1 MPRKVCGRSRKGANP
16 CGRQSR
22 VAQPKTIDQFAPD
35 DEIASYEI
43 HVSEEMNRKYL
54 EAVED
59 TSERY
64 TEVTTKG
71 GQWVHPSILLNQSNP
86 TRSASHVLPPG
97 MGHVHAKDEVT
108 FSRPGRVGTT
118 FHVQWRVL
126 ERYTK
131 RDRPYT
137 VFECRVL
144 DDEGAEVLIRRMTST
159 WVQGQGSDK
168 PSG

>member
-1 MPRKVCGRSRKGANP
+1 M
-16 CGRQSR
+16 
-22 VAQPKTIDQFAPD
+22 AQTRTIDQFGPN

-54 EAVED
+54 EAVQD
-59 TSERY
+59 SSERY
-64 TEVTTKG
+64 SEGTTKG
-71 GQWVHPSILLNQSNP
+71 GPWVHPSILLNQSNP
-86 TRSASHVLPPG
+86 TRSASHVLPQG

-108 FSRPGRVGTT
+108 FVRPGRAGTT
-118 FHVQWRVL
+118 FRALWKVL

-144 DDEGAEVLIRRMTST
+144 DEEGEEVLTRRMTST
-159 WVQGQGSDK
+159 WVQGQGSDET
-168 PSG
+168 SG